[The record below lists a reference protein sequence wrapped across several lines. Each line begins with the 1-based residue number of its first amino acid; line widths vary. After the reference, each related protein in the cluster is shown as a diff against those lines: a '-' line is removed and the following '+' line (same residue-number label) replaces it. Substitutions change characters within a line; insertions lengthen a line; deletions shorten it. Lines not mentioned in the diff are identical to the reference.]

1 MLHKKFILDTF
12 KLLEDGNHVEFLFK
26 LSDQVT
32 FNLNKKAEVM
42 GKNLVRDEVR
52 KFYSSDHTYDHTFI
66 NVWEVDETYTITA
79 DLTVINSLDER
90 KYMPWLAIV
99 KVNEN
104 KISKI
109 ELYTDFESL
118 EIQ

>member
-32 FNLNKKAEVM
+32 FNLNKKTEVI

-52 KFYSSDHTYDHTFI
+52 KFYSSDHTYDHTFL

-79 DLTVINSLDER
+79 DLTIIDSQDQKKEI
-90 KYMPWLAIV
+90 PWLAVV
-99 KVNEN
+99 KVNGN

-109 ELYTDFESL
+109 ELYADYQNPT
-118 EIQ
+118 I